1 MIKTRIQVLEE
12 LFNKVLE
19 VSMDA
24 EIQVDYM
31 KTQDPKKVIYPNKE
45 IIVAGIKMRNDWTA
59 QMVIAQNESKLKEDN
74 EILEI
79 IKKKIEEEE
88 DREHRRIKGL
98 MTSAPKGPTG

>member
-1 MIKTRIQVLEE
+1 MVKTRIQALEE
-12 LFNKVLE
+12 LYNKVLE

-24 EIQVDYM
+24 EVQVDYM

-88 DREHRRIKGL
+88 DREHNIGQR
-98 MTSAPKGPTG
+98 GPMPSGPQG